1 MLPTARYEA
10 FRQLAEER
18 EWAGGSQKRKGPG
31 GVGSR
36 LCSREPSPSRLGP
49 PPRGAV
55 PSSSSSRRP
64 QGRGRGRVCFHFE
77 NPGAGGGLRA
87 RAELPGRGEVRG
99 VWAAERPLPGSE
111 FAVVLGGR

>member
-10 FRQLAEER
+10 FRQLAGER

-31 GVGSR
+31 GGGSR
-36 LCSREPSPSRLGP
+36 LCPREPSPSRLGP
-49 PPRGAV
+49 PPLGAA
-55 PSSSSSRRP
+55 PSSRRP

-77 NPGAGGGLRA
+77 NPGAGGGLG
-87 RAELPGRGEVRG
+87 AELPGRGEVRG

-111 FAVVLGGR
+111 FAVALGGR